1 MSTSDDESGPD
12 ASWVAIAYCACI
24 SAQLAFAGYAILY
37 ARRLSAEQATAA
49 GANHDLS
56 ADVNAAED
64 FVKARGTQGRWR
76 ISWSFFA
83 GSMGAWAITGPAAYA
98 VHAGVLGMLSYALS
112 CGLPTMYV
120 PTACLHVLSVSICSL
135 TRSNACRACYVCG
148 FYATYASCVAYDLCA
163 CEARCESCVR
173 THTYVHSW
181 MPNCTRVAAVA
192 SYTCRRISRQLGQR
206 PAVCR
211 TSQDNASAAAHAGTQ
226 FTYCTGT
233 KVQI

>member
-1 MSTSDDESGPD
+1 MGETYTSTSDDESGSD

-37 ARRLSAEQATAA
+37 ARRLGAEQATTAA
-49 GANHDLS
+49 GSN
-56 ADVNAAED
+56 DVSAAED

-120 PTACLHVLSVSICSL
+120 PTACFHVLSVSVCSL
-135 TRSNACRACYVCG
+135 TRGNACRAWYVCG
-148 FYATYASCVAYDLCA
+148 SYATYASCVAYDLFA
-163 CEARCESCVR
+163 CEV
-173 THTYVHSW
+173 
-181 MPNCTRVAAVA
+181 
-192 SYTCRRISRQLGQR
+192 
-206 PAVCR
+206 
-211 TSQDNASAAAHAGTQ
+211 
-226 FTYCTGT
+226 
-233 KVQI
+233 